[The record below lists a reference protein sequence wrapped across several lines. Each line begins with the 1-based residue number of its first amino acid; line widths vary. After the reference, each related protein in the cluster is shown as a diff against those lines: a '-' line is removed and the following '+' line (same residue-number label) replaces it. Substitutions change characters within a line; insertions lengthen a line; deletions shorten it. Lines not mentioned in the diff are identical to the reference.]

1 MESAK
6 APKAAAEPARDP
18 RETAQLGGPS
28 SFVANPENSELQV
41 SPARWRPA
49 RRGRLED
56 RAHDLYE
63 TPASA
68 VRALLRTGELDR
80 HRGKVWECAAGRG
93 AIARE
98 LTRAGF
104 DLAASDICAYEGA
117 DCGIDT
123 PVDFLLEHAP
133 PPGVGF
139 ICTNP
144 PFRSAD
150 AFIRHGLALGL
161 PVIVLLRLM
170 ALEGERRSDLIDR
183 HLRRVWLGRER
194 PPQMHRDGWAGPRTI
209 SATAPFA
216 WFVFE
221 PSESG
226 GEARLRRISWR
237 EPGDD

>member
-1 MESAK
+1 MLIPKILNCKFLPSA
-6 APKAAAEPARDP
+6 
-18 RETAQLGGPS
+18 GGRRGAGGS
-28 SFVANPENSELQV
+28 RTGRTIFM
-41 SPARWRPA
+41 RRPA
-49 RRGRLED
+49 ALS
-56 RAHDLYE
+56 APCCA
-63 TPASA
+63 PASLIGIEA
-68 VRALLRTGELDR
+68 RSGSREP
-80 HRGKVWECAAGRG
+80 AAGRG

-98 LTRAGF
+98 LKRAGF
-104 DLAASDICAYEGA
+104 DVIATDLVAYEGA
-117 DCGIDT
+117 DPGIDT

-144 PFRSAD
+144 PFKLAD

-194 PPQMHRDGWAGPRTI
+194 PPQMHREGWAGPRTI

-216 WFVFE
+216 WFAFE

-226 GEARLRRISWR
+226 RPVHLERISWR
-237 EPGDD
+237 GAP